1 MSLIE
6 RINRGPLDILDRS
19 IPARTLIFSLVI
31 PSFVE
36 EFMMILSSY
45 VDTAMVGS
53 IGVHATA
60 AVAINGPALGLTNG
74 FNFGLSIGF
83 SVMISRF
90 IGEARIEKAEE
101 VIKNAMFH
109 ILWFGS
115 LLTLIYT
122 FVLVPNYV
130 RWMGADEAI
139 WKDAMAYMRYLGY
152 SRIFLVTMMIC
163 SNLMRGQGDTRRPMI
178 CNVLRNVINVFL
190 NLVFI
195 YPTRVVSILGFSFT
209 AWGAGM
215 GVAGAAIATSLSNVL
230 SGLLSLYFVF
240 RPTNKVHIKLSE
252 CVGVRP
258 TLLRHIYRLGIPIAG
273 ERLVINGGQLAT
285 MRMLTG
291 ISSAVVA
298 ANSLA
303 NTAESICYMPVSGFS
318 IAATTLVAQWL
329 GAGDSKRATELG
341 NACIKYACR
350 VMVVTATLL
359 YIFAP
364 NIIDIFT
371 DDARVIAMAAEA
383 LRVQAFAEIFVAI
396 AMTTA
401 GILRGAGDTHYS
413 SMLTMSS
420 MWLVRVPLAY
430 ILINFFDFH
439 LLGVWIPMALDW
451 TTRGILMTIRYRR
464 GKWKTAWKKS

>member
-1 MSLIE
+1 MSLIKKL
-6 RINRGPLDILDRS
+6 NREPLDILDRS

-60 AVAINGPALGLTNG
+60 AVAINGPVLGLTNG
-74 FNFGLSIGF
+74 FNFGLAIGF

-90 IGEARIEKAEE
+90 IGEGRLEKARE
-101 VIKNAMFH
+101 VIQNAMFH
-109 ILWFGS
+109 NLWFGG
-115 LLTLIYT
+115 LMTFIYLV
-122 FVLVPNYV
+122 VLVPNYV
-130 RWMGADEAI
+130 RWMGADEEI
-139 WKDAMAYMRYLGY
+139 WQGAMDYLRYLGY
-152 SRIFLVTMMIC
+152 SRIFLVMTTIC
-163 SNLMRGQGDTRRPMI
+163 SNILRGQGDTRRPMF
-178 CNVLRNVINVFL
+178 CNVLRNIVNIFL
-190 NLVFI
+190 NTLFI

-215 GVAGAAIATSLSNVL
+215 GVAGAAIATTFANVV
-230 SGLLSLYFVF
+230 SGLLALYYVF
-240 RPTNKVHIKLSE
+240 RPENKVYIKLSE
-252 CVGVRP
+252 CVGVKP
-258 TLLRHIYRLGIPIAG
+258 VLLKHIYRLGIPIAG
-273 ERLVINGGQLAT
+273 ERLIISGGQLAT

-291 ISSAVVA
+291 IGSAVVA

-329 GAGDSKRATELG
+329 GAGDSKKAVELG

-350 VMVVTATLL
+350 VMAVMATLL

-364 NIIDIFT
+364 NIIGIFT
-371 DDARVIAMAAEA
+371 ADEGVITMAAEA
-383 LRVQAFAEIFVAI
+383 LRVQALAEIFVAI
-396 AMTTA
+396 AMTTS
-401 GILRGAGDTHYS
+401 GILRGAGDTNYS
-413 SMLTMSS
+413 SLLSMTG
-420 MWLVRVPLAY
+420 MWLVRVPLAF
-430 ILINFFDFH
+430 ILTRYFGFK

-464 GKWKTAWKKS
+464 GKWKTAWKKA